1 MVLIAWDEK
10 YSRKTTLNINS
21 NGNNYVVDYTGLKVA

>member
-1 MVLIAWDEK
+1 MALITWDEK
-10 YSRKTTLNINS
+10 YSRKTALDINS